1 MKTNHPPTHGGRKS
15 RRSFARAVLTGSLLS
30 LLPSVAQAEA
40 VDSEIVLLVDI
51 TRPGLSN
58 TQFNQLMNGYASA
71 FSSTAVIDSIQS
83 GSYGRIAVS
92 MMFYGNSSTQLV
104 GIPWMMIGNMTQAQ
118 QFAALARN
126 LTMPFSVST
135 ANVGAAITAAT
146 LSFGT
151 ETGGTSNGFES
162 TVQMIEVATAKSQPN
177 NTASAT
183 SASSSGALA
192 SGVDVINALAL
203 GNQANAINNFY
214 TANVIGSTINGVT
227 PTSTMSPLNGTLAS
241 TVTSMLTETVQNGA
255 TASINAV
262 PEPGAFVGLI
272 PATLILLKRR
282 RR

>member
-1 MKTNHPPTHGGRKS
+1 MKTKHLPTHGGRKS
-15 RRSFARAVLTGSLLS
+15 RRSFARAVLAGSLLS
-30 LLPSVAQAEA
+30 LLPSAVSAEA

-58 TQFNQLMNGYASA
+58 TQFNQLMNGYATA
-71 FSSTAVIDSIQS
+71 FSSTQVMDSIQS

-162 TVQMIEVATAKSQPN
+162 TVQMIEVATAKNQPN
-177 NTASAT
+177 NTASST
-183 SASSSGALA
+183 RASSSGALA

-214 TANVIGSTINGVT
+214 TANVIGSTLSGVT
-227 PTSTMSPLNGTLAS
+227 PTSTTSPLNGTLAS
-241 TVTSMLTETVQNGA
+241 TVSSMLSETVQTGA

-262 PEPGAFVGLI
+262 PEPGAFFGLI

>member
-1 MKTNHPPTHGGRKS
+1 MM
-15 RRSFARAVLTGSLLS
+15 TGSLLS
-30 LLPSVAQAEA
+30 LLPSVAKAEA

-58 TQFNQLMNGYASA
+58 TQFNQLMNGYATA
-71 FSSTAVIDSIQS
+71 FSSTEVIDSIQS
-83 GSYGRIAVS
+83 GSYGRVAVS
-92 MMFYGNSSTQLV
+92 MMFYGNSSTQVV

-162 TVQMIEVATAKSQPN
+162 TVQMIEVATAKTQPN
-177 NTASAT
+177 NTAGAT
-183 SASSSGALA
+183 QASSSGALA

-227 PTSTMSPLNGTLAS
+227 PTSTTSPLNGTLAS
-241 TVTSMLTETVQNGA
+241 TVTSMLTETVQTGA

-272 PATLILLKRR
+272 PATLMLLKRR